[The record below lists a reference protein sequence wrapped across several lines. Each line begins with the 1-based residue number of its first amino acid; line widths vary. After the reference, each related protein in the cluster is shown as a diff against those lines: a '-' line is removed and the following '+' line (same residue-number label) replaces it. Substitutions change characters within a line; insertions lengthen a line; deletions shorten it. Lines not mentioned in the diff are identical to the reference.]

1 MEVSPH
7 VDAVVHR
14 VVHAGYGVKGVIDS
28 PAVIGSG
35 DAIFGDDYRRAFGD
49 VPSMADGD
57 AQRRREVLPAGEGAF
72 RVLGDRHGAILAD
85 EGPQIGLHPNEVIPG
100 RGLGEVVLA
109 RVLVF
114 LHLPF
119 ASGHGVERLAGDGP
133 PGLDTRV
140 LGQYFPGF
148 PVRFD
153 ERGGDV
159 RIGRGQRGGHEVAAF
174 GSATGQRD
182 HVRLVNGADPGDVVE
197 DRHHVPHVPG
207 EVVDGI
213 GVEPSALGGEPQRQC
228 HVVQRDHGLDAV
240 LVARVDHL
248 AVVQQLRFGE
258 AALRGLDAGP
268 FDGEAVHAQS
278 GVGEHSDVLAV
289 AVVAVGRVSRRFAE
303 IRAFGMLPGPPV
315 ARDVVSFDL
324 VRGRGRAPDEFRRE
338 LVLFFHD
345 MSFYLMPVPATPWM
359 K

>member
-1 MEVSPH
+1 M
-7 VDAVVHR
+7 
-14 VVHAGYGVKGVIDS
+14 
-28 PAVIGSG
+28 
-35 DAIFGDDYRRAFGD
+35 
-49 VPSMADGD
+49 
-57 AQRRREVLPAGEGAF
+57 
-72 RVLGDRHGAILAD
+72 
-85 EGPQIGLHPNEVIPG
+85 
-100 RGLGEVVLA
+100 
-109 RVLVF
+109 
-114 LHLPF
+114 
-119 ASGHGVERLAGDGP
+119 
-133 PGLDTRV
+133 
-140 LGQYFPGF
+140 
-148 PVRFD
+148 
-153 ERGGDV
+153 
-159 RIGRGQRGGHEVAAF
+159 
-174 GSATGQRD
+174 
-182 HVRLVNGADPGDVVE
+182 E

-315 ARDVVSFDL
+315 ARDVVPFDL